1 MAMIQD
7 GVISFI
13 TIFVIASLAS
23 AILLTS
29 DHPFWHILYKLLKPI
44 LEDGN
49 LLVIQHME
57 IGDN

>member
-1 MAMIQD
+1 M
-7 GVISFI
+7 VSFI

-23 AILLTS
+23 AILLAS